1 MRTETIEFF
10 NIAEVREGVLYRYPL
25 DMCDA
30 LQVPEY
36 DGQESYVREYRGH
49 RPAG

>member
-1 MRTETIEFF
+1 MFTETMEFF
-10 NIAEVREGVLYRYPL
+10 KIAEVREGVLYRYPL
-25 DMCDA
+25 VVCDA

-36 DGQESYVREYRGH
+36 DGQNRYVREYRGH